1 MEADAYRSVLS
12 LNITSCSVEIET
24 TEQSS
29 CFWTKVG
36 LGQIHAVGRERGQ
49 EHGARGPCSVALPC
63 VFGSSALLGVEIS
76 VFSSFLAPTVFIL

>member
-36 LGQIHAVGRERGQ
+36 LGQIHAVGRELGQ

-76 VFSSFLAPTVFIL
+76 VFSSFLAPAVFIL